1 MSESLNNK
9 TITINSNKLVQHKT
23 KFKSIAV
30 YNDEDYESNIVE
42 LINETYEGTSLSL
55 KQESDPEDT
64 NKLYITPDWSGTAPE
79 GLGYIWKIIAAD
91 GYSEI
96 GNMDSNITFNEE
108 NTQLTIIN
116 KANINQFIV
125 VSVVAMSNGIFAA
138 QSDPITIYGLGAAV
152 TYNDWWNLLESEA
165 NGKNDGI
172 YRLEDNGN
180 KIVGIN
186 ADLIKTGALCVGEKP
201 SIDQET
207 GKVTDWGENILYA
220 AIDGPVKSESDPIVG
235 LAGWTVDKQSIFKSG
250 THILSNDDVV
260 LKSLVST
267 NQFSPVRFAA
277 GGPNLGVTKEQ
288 ISCVKDSAFINNG
301 NNNIS
306 FEITYPD
313 TFNYTQISNMKIN
326 QLTYRYPDSNV
337 LEGYTD
343 VSITE
348 DEINNII
355 FTYIDGNLTISGT
368 FNVGSAVTQVSSI
381 TVDISFDGV
390 GYREYSSNFAV
401 LEDGSL
407 YANAAEI
414 QGILKADAGSKIG
427 GLTIEEDS
435 IGISDESNMVGFK
448 NTSITD
454 AEIKTS
460 VVQAGKVKL
469 GDTDSFGDIEKVAG
483 YKFDKNK
490 GHGQKVYF
498 SWYDPANIDPTSNGI
513 IFFITESHLGY
524 QLLTD
529 NSREQKAIRLK
540 DLIDSN
546 QNSN

>member
-9 TITINSNKLVQHKT
+9 TITINPNKLVQYKT

-79 GLGYIWKIIAAD
+79 GLSYIWKIIAAD

-96 GNMDSNITFNEE
+96 GNTDSNITFDEE
-108 NTQLTIIN
+108 NTKLTIIN

-125 VSVVAMSNGIFAA
+125 VSIVAMSNGIFAA

-152 TYNDWWNLLESEA
+152 TYNDWWDLLESEA
-165 NGKNDGI
+165 NEKNDGI

-235 LAGWTVDKQSIFKSG
+235 LAGWTVDKQSIFKNG
-250 THILSNDDVV
+250 THILSNDDIV

-277 GGPNLGVTKEQ
+277 GGPNLGTTKEQ
-288 ISCVKDSAFINNG
+288 ISCVKDSAFTKDG

-306 FEITYPD
+306 FEITYPYTLD
-313 TFNYTQISNMKIN
+313 YTQISNMKIN

-348 DEINNII
+348 DKINNII
-355 FTYIDGNLTISGT
+355 FTYIDGNFTVSGT
-368 FNVGSAVTQVSSI
+368 FNVGSTVTQVSSI
-381 TVDISFDGV
+381 TVDISFDGA

-427 GLTIEEDS
+427 GLTIGEDS
-435 IGISDESNMVGFK
+435 IGISDNDHP
-448 NTSITD
+448 NQ
-454 AEIKTS
+454 IKTIIKES
-460 VVQAGKVKL
+460 
-469 GDTDSFGDIEKVAG
+469 DIETRYIKSQYIGMGESQNFVDIG
-483 YKFDKNK
+483 REIYDFSTVSSDFGKS
-490 GHGQKVYF
+490 VYL
-498 SWYDPANIDPTSNGI
+498 SWFVPGADANNSTM
-513 IFFITESHLGY
+513 FFITDSHFCY
-524 QLLTD
+524 IDQID
-529 NSREQKAIRLK
+529 NIVGSVKAVRLK
-540 DLIDSN
+540 DLIDKVSAM
-546 QNSN
+546 